1 MAEKQS
7 LDETINNNE
16 LINNQ
21 EEFMTIISLLNDR
34 ELAILHEA
42 LQLENEQD
50 QVKMMRK
57 LRNNIIKYDTIYNA
71 YTARVLVLE
80 PNYYIKKEIVNRF
93 IHNLH
98 LQ

>member
-1 MAEKQS
+1 MAEEQS
-7 LDETINNNE
+7 LINYE

-21 EEFMTIISLLNDR
+21 EEFMTIIHLLNDS

-57 LRNNIIKYDTIYNA
+57 LRNNIIKYDTIFNA
-71 YTARVLVLE
+71 YTARTLVLE
-80 PNYYIKKEIVNRF
+80 PNYYIKQEIVNRF
-93 IHNLH
+93 IHNLK

>member
-1 MAEKQS
+1 MAEQQS
-7 LDETINNNE
+7 LDFNDDA
-16 LINNQ
+16 
-21 EEFMTIISLLNDR
+21 EEFMTIIHLLNDS

-50 QVKMMRK
+50 QVKKMRK

-80 PNYYIKKEIVNRF
+80 PNYYIKQEIVNRF
-93 IHNLH
+93 IHNLK